1 MVIFI
6 SVLSI
11 ICATLG
17 ILYLFGVY
25 DVILIHANYKKL
37 VNNDLTNYTYKDF
50 LRVIKNI
57 NSTLSLQIGNYL
69 VVLLKE
75 TLNGVDLVIRIDTDY
90 YSITNQGLI
99 YLFDAEEELNKKVKS
114 TNKAIKNVR

>member
-1 MVIFI
+1 MIIFI
-6 SVLSI
+6 SIFSI
-11 ICATLG
+11 VCATLG

-25 DVILIHANYKKL
+25 DLILIYANYKKI

-50 LRVIKNI
+50 SRVINNI
-57 NSTLSLQIGNYL
+57 NSALSLQIGNYS

-75 TLNGVDLVIRIDTDY
+75 TLKGVDLVIKINTDY

-99 YLFDAEEELNKKVKS
+99 YLFNSEEELNKKVKS
-114 TNKAIKNVR
+114 ANKAVKNV